1 MVPTRV
7 VCNSNVGL
15 TFRNIQFKV
24 RIYLTFVACARFGE
38 VEVGYS
44 CFTTYYGLYLRSV
57 QTAEIID
64 CSFRDS
70 YGSALGVVDSH
81 VVLRGNKSFLNSCK
95 QCSNGRCYFRGSM
108 QMLWRWYF
116 HKGSNLSFTDS
127 NHFSGNSAME
137 YGGGVYAGSN
147 S

>member
-24 RIYLTFVACARFGE
+24 RIYLAFVACARFGE

-44 CFTTYYGLYLRSV
+44 CFTSYYGLYLQSV

-64 CSFRDS
+64 CTFQGS

-81 VVLRGNKSFLNSCK
+81 VV
-95 QCSNGRCYFRGSM
+95 
-108 QMLWRWYF
+108 
-116 HKGSNLSFTDS
+116 
-127 NHFSGNSAME
+127 
-137 YGGGVYAGSN
+137 
-147 S
+147 